1 LILQLKNITHSFS
14 PEKQI
19 LKDLS
24 LSLEKGMI
32 YALMGSNGAGK
43 TTLFN
48 FLTGFIKPQNGTIIF
63 KNEIIAQDSFSLPVG
78 AFSGK
83 QWENIPVPKTQKLKS
98 VHLSPFKINRLGISR
113 TFQDLRIITKL
124 SVKENIILSM
134 KENPTDNLLNALLPQ
149 SFHRNAIQALEK
161 KADEIIEQFFLGEV
175 QNSLAAE
182 ISYGQQKLLTL
193 ACCVANG
200 ASFLLLDEPVA
211 GIQPEYRNKI
221 AKLIKQLKEQGK
233 TILLIE
239 HNTDFIA
246 DVADQIFFLHEGKI
260 SNFANIQTLKADPMV
275 MEAYT

>member
-1 LILQLKNITHSFS
+1 MALVLQHITQSFS

-24 LSLEKGMI
+24 LSLEKGKI

-48 FLTGFIKPQNGTIIF
+48 LITGFIKPQSGEIF
-63 KNEIIAQDSFSLPVG
+63 FGEKNL
-78 AFSGK
+78 
-83 QWENIPVPKTQKLKS
+83 T
-98 VHLSPFKINRLGISR
+98 HLQPYKINLLGISR

-134 KENPTDNLLNALLPQ
+134 KENPTNNVLNALLPER
-149 SFHRNAIQALEK
+149 FHRNTNQALEK
-161 KADEIIEQFFLGEV
+161 KSDEIIQQFFLGEV
-175 QNSLAAE
+175 PNVLAAE

-200 ASFLLLDEPVA
+200 ASLLLLDEPVA

-221 AKLIKQLKEQGK
+221 ATIIKQLKAQGK

-239 HNTDFIA
+239 HNADFIA
-246 DVADQIFFLHEGKI
+246 DVADQIFFLNEGEV
-260 SNFANIQTLKADPMV
+260 SNFANIQTLKADPLV

>member
-1 LILQLKNITHSFS
+1 MILQLKNITHSFS
-14 PEKQI
+14 PEKKI

-24 LSLEKGMI
+24 LSLEKGKI
-32 YALMGSNGAGK
+32 YALIGSNGAGK

-48 FLTGFIKPQNGTIIF
+48 LITGFIKPQSGEIFFEKKNIIHT
-63 KNEIIAQDSFSLPVG
+63 QPY
-78 AFSGK
+78 
-83 QWENIPVPKTQKLKS
+83 KTNL
-98 VHLSPFKINRLGISR
+98 LGISR

-124 SVKENIILSM
+124 TVKENIILSM
-134 KENPTDNLLNALLPQ
+134 KENPTDNVLNALLPQ
-149 SFHRNAIQALEK
+149 SIHRNANKMLEQ
-161 KADEIIEQFFLGEV
+161 KADEIIQQFFLDEV
-175 QNSLAAE
+175 LNAAGSE

-200 ASFLLLDEPVA
+200 ASLLLLDEPVA

-239 HNTDFIA
+239 HNTDFIT

-260 SNFANIQTLKADPMV
+260 SNFANIQTLKADPLV

>member
-1 LILQLKNITHSFS
+1 MILELKNITHSFS

-19 LKDLS
+19 LKGLT
-24 LSLEKGMI
+24 LSLEKGKI

-48 FLTGFIKPQNGTIIF
+48 LITGFIKPQSGEIF
-63 KNEIIAQDSFSLPVG
+63 FGEKNITHMQPY
-78 AFSGK
+78 
-83 QWENIPVPKTQKLKS
+83 KTNL
-98 VHLSPFKINRLGISR
+98 LGISR

-134 KENPTDNLLNALLPQ
+134 KENPTDNVLNALLPQ
-149 SFHRNAIQALEK
+149 SIHRNANKMLEQ
-161 KADEIIEQFFLGEV
+161 KADEIIQQFFLGEV

-182 ISYGQQKLLTL
+182 VSYGQQKLLTL

-200 ASFLLLDEPVA
+200 ASLLLLDEPVA

-221 AKLIKQLKEQGK
+221 ATLIKQLKEQGK

-239 HNTDFIA
+239 HNTDFIT

-260 SNFANIQTLKADPMV
+260 SNFDNIQTLKADPLV

>member
-1 LILQLKNITHSFS
+1 MILQLENITHIFS

-24 LSLEKGMI
+24 LSLEKGKI

-48 FLTGFIKPQNGTIIF
+48 LITGFIKPQSGEIF
-63 KNEIIAQDSFSLPVG
+63 FGEKNLTHLQPY
-78 AFSGK
+78 
-83 QWENIPVPKTQKLKS
+83 KTNL
-98 VHLSPFKINRLGISR
+98 LGISR

-134 KENPTDNLLNALLPQ
+134 KENPTDSLMNALLPP
-149 SFHRNAIQALEK
+149 SFYRNTNQALEK
-161 KADEIIEQFFLGEV
+161 KADEIIEQFFLGEM

-193 ACCVANG
+193 ACCVAND
-200 ASFLLLDEPVA
+200 ASLLLLDEPVA

-221 AKLIKQLKEQGK
+221 ATLIKQLKGQGK

-246 DVADQIFFLHEGKI
+246 DVADQIIFLHEGKI
-260 SNFANIQTLKADPMV
+260 SNFANIQTLKANPLV